1 MKRILCA
8 ILLAYCLAGL
18 PWRLMGLFVQVM
30 ESQPGYV
37 QVTTDDQGFW
47 RAQNLQGQLEAW
59 GWDVSYVNL
68 RQRGLYGLTSPQA
81 HTIQVDKDLHWSDR
95 YAVLVHEAA
104 HTLQPGWLDKDQE
117 EVFAESVAALLDPH
131 GMREHAR
138 YLSTRKETFMLTSL
152 IEWPYI
158 YAVAAV
164 LR

>member
-1 MKRILCA
+1 MKILCA
-8 ILLAYCLAGL
+8 IVITYCLLAM

-37 QVTTDDQGFW
+37 QITDSDRNFW

-81 HTIQVDKDLHWSDR
+81 HTIQIDAALHWDDR
-95 YAVLVHEAA
+95 YAVLAHEAA
-104 HTLQPGWLDKDQE
+104 HTLQPGWLDKNQE
-117 EVFAESVAALLDPH
+117 EVFAESVAALLDPRP
-131 GMREHAR
+131 MQEHAR
-138 YLSTRKETFMLTSL
+138 YLATRKESFALTS
-152 IEWPYI
+152 IVEWHYI
-158 YAVAAV
+158 YAAAAI